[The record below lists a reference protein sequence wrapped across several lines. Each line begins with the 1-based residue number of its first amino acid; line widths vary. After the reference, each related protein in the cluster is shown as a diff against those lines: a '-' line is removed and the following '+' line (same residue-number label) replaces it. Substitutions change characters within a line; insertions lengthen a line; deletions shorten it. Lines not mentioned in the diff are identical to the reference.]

1 MAAIMEEDDR
11 APQPADAGRH
21 EEGLAAESEGKSR
34 ARLKSAGG
42 GCDTAAA
49 AADDDDAA
57 AANGFVPGAAS
68 SVCDRGVL
76 EPPPQPPLPPSPLPL
91 EATETRLGLDKM
103 RG

>member
-1 MAAIMEEDDR
+1 MEEDDR
-11 APQPADAGRH
+11 APQPADAGRL
-21 EEGLAAESEGKSR
+21 EEGFPAESVGKSR

-42 GCDTAAA
+42 GCDSAAA
-49 AADDDDAA
+49 AADDAAAAAVDAA
-57 AANGFVPGAAS
+57 AAAAAKGFVPGAAS

-76 EPPPQPPLPPSPLPL
+76 EPPPLPR